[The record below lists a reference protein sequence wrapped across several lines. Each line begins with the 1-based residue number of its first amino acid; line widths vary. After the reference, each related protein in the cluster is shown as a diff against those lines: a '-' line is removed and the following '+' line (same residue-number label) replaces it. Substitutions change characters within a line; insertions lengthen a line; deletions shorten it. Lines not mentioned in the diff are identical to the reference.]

1 MYIFDYDLDT
11 KLGYTT
17 LTIEFTVD
25 EWGITVE
32 SVKYLDRDVGFMF
45 DDDAVAR
52 LAHEWLKDN
61 GE

>member
-11 KLGYTT
+11 KLGYVT
-17 LTIEFTVD
+17 LTIEFVVD

-32 SVKYLDRDVGFMF
+32 SVKHSDRDVGFMF
-45 DDDAVAR
+45 DTDAVAR
-52 LAHEWLKDN
+52 VAYEWLKDN